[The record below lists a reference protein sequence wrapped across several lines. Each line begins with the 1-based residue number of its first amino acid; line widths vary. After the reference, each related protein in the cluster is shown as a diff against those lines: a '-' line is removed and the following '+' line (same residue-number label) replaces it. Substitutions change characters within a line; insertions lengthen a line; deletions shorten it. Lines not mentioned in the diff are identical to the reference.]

1 MLEFTLVISTDF
13 FGNNNFQPLFL
24 ARKKKLKTFK
34 VTFVADGQ
42 LSALLTLRMTATDN
56 SKRLF

>member
-1 MLEFTLVISTDF
+1 MLEFALVISTDF

-24 ARKKKLKTFK
+24 ARKKNNFK
-34 VTFVADGQ
+34 VTFVTDGQ